1 MDNNNKIVKYKGYVR
16 KSAINILAWLEN
28 NPNPT
33 QEKAQELLELRG
45 RIKDSIFNYF
55 DNIKDWEKHT
65 TTLPLDQTKLV
76 EQQKFL
82 EETQGVPTDDDAI
95 VGGN

>member
-1 MDNNNKIVKYKGYVR
+1 MDNNNKIVKYKGYIR
-16 KSAINILAWLEN
+16 KCAINILAWLEN

-33 QEKAQELLELRG
+33 QEKAKELLELRG

-82 EETQGVPTDDDAI
+82 EETQGVPIDKDVI

>member
-1 MDNNNKIVKYKGYVR
+1 MEDNKIVKYKGYIR

-45 RIKDSIFNYF
+45 RIKDAIFNYF

-65 TTLPLDQTKLV
+65 TTLPLDESRLL
-76 EQQKFL
+76 EQKEWLEKQHGVVNDKFI
-82 EETQGVPTDDDAI
+82 E
-95 VGGN
+95 GGGS

>member
-1 MDNNNKIVKYKGYVR
+1 MDNDNKIVKYKGYIR
-16 KSAINILAWLEN
+16 KCAINILAWLEN

-33 QEKAQELLELRG
+33 QEKAKELLELRG

-82 EETQGVPTDDDAI
+82 EETQGVPTDDDVI
-95 VGGN
+95 VGGK

>member
-1 MDNNNKIVKYKGYVR
+1 MENDNKIVKYKGYIR
-16 KSAINILAWLEN
+16 KNAINILAWLEN

-45 RIKDSIFNYF
+45 KMKDAIFNYF

-65 TTLPLDQTKLV
+65 TTLPLDESRLL
-76 EQQKFL
+76 EQKKWL
-82 EETQGVPTDDDAI
+82 EENQHPEGS
-95 VGGN
+95 GS

>member
-1 MDNNNKIVKYKGYVR
+1 MEDNKIVKYKGYIW

-45 RIKDSIFNYF
+45 KMKDAIFNYF

-65 TTLPLDQTKLV
+65 TTLPLDESRLL
-76 EQQKFL
+76 EQKKWLKENQHP
-82 EETQGVPTDDDAI
+82 EGS
-95 VGGN
+95 GS

>member
-1 MDNNNKIVKYKGYVR
+1 MDNNTKIVKYKGMIR
-16 KSAINILAWLEN
+16 KACINTLAWLEN

-45 RIKDSIFNYF
+45 KMKDAIFNYF

-65 TTLPLDQTKLV
+65 TTLPLNEAKIL
-76 EQQKFL
+76 EQDKWL
-82 EETQGVPTDDDAI
+82 EENQHPEGS
-95 VGGN
+95 GS

>member
-16 KSAINILAWLEN
+16 KCAINILAWLEN

-33 QEKAQELLELRG
+33 QEKAQELWELRG
-45 RIKDSIFNYF
+45 KIKDAIFNYKN
-55 DNIKDWEKHT
+55 NIKDWEKHT

-76 EQQKFL
+76 EEQKFL
-82 EETQGVPTDDDAI
+82 EETQGVPADEDAI

>member
-1 MDNNNKIVKYKGYVR
+1 MDNDNKIVKYKGYIR
-16 KSAINILAWLEN
+16 KCAINILAWLEN

-33 QEKAQELLELRG
+33 QEKAKELLELRG

-82 EETQGVPTDDDAI
+82 EETQGVPADEDAI

>member
-1 MDNNNKIVKYKGYVR
+1 MENDNKIVKYKGYIR
-16 KSAINILAWLEN
+16 KCAINILAWLEN

-45 RIKDSIFNYF
+45 KVKEAIFNYF

-65 TTLPLDQTKLV
+65 TTLPLDESRLL
-76 EQQKFL
+76 EQKKWL
-82 EETQGVPTDDDAI
+82 EETQGI
-95 VGGN
+95 EGSGN

>member
-1 MDNNNKIVKYKGYVR
+1 MEDNKIVKYKGYIR

-45 RIKDSIFNYF
+45 KIKDAIFNYF

-65 TTLPLDQTKLV
+65 TTLPLYESRLL
-76 EQQKFL
+76 EQKKWL
-82 EETQGVPTDDDAI
+82 EENQGI
-95 VGGN
+95 EGSGN

>member
-1 MDNNNKIVKYKGYVR
+1 MEDNKIVKYKGYIR
-16 KSAINILAWLEN
+16 KSDINILAWLEN

-45 RIKDSIFNYF
+45 KMKDAIFNYF

-65 TTLPLDQTKLV
+65 TTLPLDESRLL
-76 EQQKFL
+76 EQKKWL
-82 EETQGVPTDDDAI
+82 EENQHPEGS
-95 VGGN
+95 GS

>member
-1 MDNNNKIVKYKGYVR
+1 MENDNKIVKYKGYIR

-45 RIKDSIFNYF
+45 KIKDAIFNYF

-65 TTLPLDQTKLV
+65 TTLPLDETRLF
-76 EQQKFL
+76 EQQKWL
-82 EETQGVPTDDDAI
+82 EENQGI
-95 VGGN
+95 EGSGN

>member
-1 MDNNNKIVKYKGYVR
+1 MENDNKIVKYKGYIR

-45 RIKDSIFNYF
+45 KVKEAIFNYF

-65 TTLPLDQTKLV
+65 TTLPLDESKLF
-76 EQQKFL
+76 EQQKWL
-82 EETQGVPTDDDAI
+82 EENQGI
-95 VGGN
+95 EGSGN

>member
-1 MDNNNKIVKYKGYVR
+1 MDNNNKIVKYKGYIR
-16 KSAINILAWLEN
+16 KCAINILAWLEN

-33 QEKAQELLELRG
+33 QEKAKELLELRG

>member
-1 MDNNNKIVKYKGYVR
+1 MDNDNKIVKYKGYVR

-33 QEKAQELLELRG
+33 QEKAKELLELRG

-82 EETQGVPTDDDAI
+82 EETQGVPADDDVI

>member
-1 MDNNNKIVKYKGYVR
+1 MENDKRIVKYR
-16 KSAINILAWLEN
+16 TQIRRCCINIMAWQEN

-45 RIKDSIFNYF
+45 KMKDAIFNYF

-65 TTLPLDQTKLV
+65 TTLPLDESRLL
-76 EQQKFL
+76 EQKKWL
-82 EETQGVPTDDDAI
+82 EENQGI
-95 VGGN
+95 EGSGN

>member
-1 MDNNNKIVKYKGYVR
+1 MDNDNKIVKYKGYVR

-45 RIKDSIFNYF
+45 KIKDAIFNYF

-65 TTLPLDQTKLV
+65 TTLPLDEARLL
-76 EQQKFL
+76 EQNKWL
-82 EETQGVPTDDDAI
+82 NETQGTE
-95 VGGN
+95 GSGN

>member
-1 MDNNNKIVKYKGYVR
+1 MENDNKIVKYKGYIR

-45 RIKDSIFNYF
+45 KMKDAIFNYF

-65 TTLPLDQTKLV
+65 TTFPLDESRLL
-76 EQQKFL
+76 EQKKWL
-82 EETQGVPTDDDAI
+82 EENQGI
-95 VGGN
+95 ECSGN

>member
-1 MDNNNKIVKYKGYVR
+1 MEDNKIVKYKGYIR

-45 RIKDSIFNYF
+45 KMKDAIFNYF

-65 TTLPLDQTKLV
+65 TTLPLDESKLF
-76 EQQKFL
+76 EQQKWL
-82 EETQGVPTDDDAI
+82 EENQDPEGS
-95 VGGN
+95 GS

>member
-1 MDNNNKIVKYKGYVR
+1 MDNDNKIVKYKGYVR

-45 RIKDSIFNYF
+45 KIKDAIFNYF
-55 DNIKDWEKHT
+55 DNIK
-65 TTLPLDQTKLV
+65 PNLDQLYKKQEV
-76 EQQKFL
+76 EIENSNKIKINKIFII
-82 EETQGVPTDDDAI
+82 GYFRI
-95 VGGN
+95 FRNR

>member
-1 MDNNNKIVKYKGYVR
+1 MEDNKIVKYKGYIR

-45 RIKDSIFNYF
+45 KMKDAIFNYF

-65 TTLPLDQTKLV
+65 TTLPLDESRLL
-76 EQQKFL
+76 EQKKWL
-82 EETQGVPTDDDAI
+82 EENQGI
-95 VGGN
+95 EGSGN

>member
-1 MDNNNKIVKYKGYVR
+1 MENDNKIVKYKGYIR
-16 KSAINILAWLEN
+16 KNAINILAWLEN

-45 RIKDSIFNYF
+45 KMKDAIFNYF

-65 TTLPLDQTKLV
+65 TTLPLDESRLL
-76 EQQKFL
+76 EQKKWL
-82 EETQGVPTDDDAI
+82 EETQGI
-95 VGGN
+95 EGSGN

>member
-1 MDNNNKIVKYKGYVR
+1 MENDNKIVKYKGITR
-16 KSAINILAWLEN
+16 KCAINILAWLEN

-45 RIKDSIFNYF
+45 KMKDAIFNYF

-65 TTLPLDQTKLV
+65 TTLPLDESRLL
-76 EQQKFL
+76 EQKKWL
-82 EETQGVPTDDDAI
+82 EENQYPEGS
-95 VGGN
+95 GS

>member
-1 MDNNNKIVKYKGYVR
+1 MEDNKIVKYKGYIR

-33 QEKAQELLELRG
+33 QEKAKELLELRG
-45 RIKDSIFNYF
+45 KMKDAIFNYF

-65 TTLPLDQTKLV
+65 TTLPLDESRLL
-76 EQQKFL
+76 EQKKWL
-82 EETQGVPTDDDAI
+82 EENQGI
-95 VGGN
+95 EGSGN

>member
-1 MDNNNKIVKYKGYVR
+1 MENDNKIVKYKGYIR

-45 RIKDSIFNYF
+45 KVKEAIFNYF

-65 TTLPLDQTKLV
+65 TTLPLDETRLF
-76 EQQKFL
+76 EQQKWL
-82 EETQGVPTDDDAI
+82 EENQGI
-95 VGGN
+95 EGSGN

>member
-16 KSAINILAWLEN
+16 KCAINILAWLEN

-33 QEKAQELLELRG
+33 QEKAKELLELRG

-82 EETQGVPTDDDAI
+82 EETQGVPADEDAI

>member
-1 MDNNNKIVKYKGYVR
+1 MENDNKIVKYKGYIR
-16 KSAINILAWLEN
+16 KRAINILAWLEN

-45 RIKDSIFNYF
+45 KMKDAIFNYF

-65 TTLPLDQTKLV
+65 TTLPLDESRLL
-76 EQQKFL
+76 EQKKWL
-82 EETQGVPTDDDAI
+82 EETQGI
-95 VGGN
+95 EGSGN

>member
-1 MDNNNKIVKYKGYVR
+1 MENDNKIVKYKGYIR
-16 KSAINILAWLEN
+16 KCAINILAWLEN

-45 RIKDSIFNYF
+45 KVKEAIFNYF

-65 TTLPLDQTKLV
+65 TTLPLDETRLF
-76 EQQKFL
+76 EQQQWL
-82 EETQGVPTDDDAI
+82 EENQHPE
-95 VGGN
+95 GNGN